1 VWRPCVEATA
11 LEIERLGVIA
21 RLFVSPA
28 ARGDGVAGALLT
40 AALPEAERRGLRP
53 VLDVTVDNREAIA
66 FYERRGWTR
75 VGEATL
81 DLTDPPGATLEM
93 ALYVGP
99 EPRPVVAGQPG
110 TLGNPGGDTPPDLP
124 RVASG
129 RRSEA
134 ARRGGGA
141 RGQ

>member
-1 VWRPCVEATA
+1 VWRPCVESTGLAV
-11 LEIERLGVIA
+11 EGLGVIA

-28 ARGDGVAGALLT
+28 ARGDGVAGTLLK

-53 VLDVTVDNREAIA
+53 VLDVTVDNHEAIA

-81 DLTDPPGATLEM
+81 DLGEPPGATLAM

-99 EPRPVVAGQPG
+99 QPR
-110 TLGNPGGDTPPDLP
+110 
-124 RVASG
+124 
-129 RRSEA
+129 
-134 ARRGGGA
+134 ARRRRRAHDSGHW
-141 RGQ
+141 